1 MDKLNVQLKNALPDL
16 PHPSSKD
23 YESARLRNELLK
35 HERLKQVS
43 ECENRIS
50 NFKTE
55 MEKRKKQLLEK
66 AKTKE
71 HVNMILYEFN
81 KPDYTYIQL
90 LENLYKVKNQMVVK
104 TRSEI
109 LSEMQSVLE
118 NLLF

>member
-1 MDKLNVQLKNALPDL
+1 
-16 PHPSSKD
+16 
-23 YESARLRNELLK
+23 LK